1 MAAFPLPKKGDKVG
15 KTMKGKGSKIMVMTT
30 KASRPFSLLVDSATP
45 HECKLVEQ
53 TLEKR
58 FAHKQPLRLV
68 GDRAYDNDPLDRRLK
83 TKSIELI
90 APHRYN
96 RLIPK
101 TPNGRKLRLYKQ
113 RWRIERFFS
122 WLFNYRRC
130 TVRYERKAENF
141 LGFIQLACIIMLL
154 RYF

>member
-1 MAAFPLPKKGDKVG
+1 MAV
-15 KTMKGKGSKIMVMTT
+15 TSWS
-30 KASRPFSLLVDSATP
+30 SRPFALLVASASP
-45 HECKLVEQ
+45 HECTLAEQ
-53 TLEKR
+53 TLDSR
-58 FAHKQPLRLV
+58 FAHKHPLKLI

-83 TKSIELI
+83 TKGIELI
-90 APHRYN
+90 APHRFN

-101 TPNGRKLRLYKQ
+101 TQDGRKLRLYKQ

-122 WLFNYRRC
+122 WLFNFRKC

-141 LGFIQLACIIMLL
+141 LGFIHLASIIMLL